1 MVIDHQR
8 PGGPRT
14 LAARGEVAD
23 TLAEAVRT
31 EVLARTVSGLILLVP
46 DPHAR
51 FAAVGVGSRFFTDS
65 VLASGYGVCS
75 YVFGWTPE
83 REAVRAPVFRRYIEH
98 YGDLRMRPDM
108 ATLAPLPGQPGT
120 WLVVCDVEWPDGE
133 PVPIAPRT
141 LLRDQLLAAEAEGF
155 VPSVGIEHEVTFT
168 DSYGAPLTED
178 GLDYSAG
185 GLNVLNPMLAAIQ
198 SDVDAL
204 GLDVESRRGECHP
217 GQYESVLGHRDA
229 LAACDDAMLQ
239 QLVIR
244 RAATAQGVRAGYLAA
259 ETAETGS
266 SCHVH
271 LSLNDI
277 EGKPRFGELSVL
289 EHFTAGVLT
298 AAPDLTAIWAPTWN
312 SYVRLRT
319 APFAPG
325 EVRAGADDRTASVR
339 LVGSGDSLRIEARF
353 AGADAQP
360 HLVVAALLAAGMWG
374 VREELAMPPVH
385 RLHTTPWAA
394 VHALD
399 HSQLARKLMG
409 DDMVDA
415 RVALLNEEISTGL
428 NTVTDWQRARGDRR
442 V

>member
-1 MVIDHQR
+1 MEYQR

-14 LAARGEVAD
+14 LAERDD
-23 TLAEAVRT
+23 TAAMLAEAIRT
-31 EVLARTVSGLILLVP
+31 EVLARTVTGLVLLVP

-51 FAAVGVGSRFFTDS
+51 FAAVGVGARFFTDT
-65 VLASGYGVCS
+65 VLENGYAVCS

-83 REAVRAPVFRRYIEH
+83 REAVPAPVFQPYLDH

-120 WLVVCDVEWPDGE
+120 WLVVCDVEWPDGA

-141 LLRDQLLAAEAEGF
+141 VLHEQLRAAEAEGY

-168 DSYGAPLTED
+168 DRAGIPLTEI
-178 GLDYSAG
+178 GLDYAAG
-185 GLNVLNPMLAAIQ
+185 GLDAMHPLLAAVQ
-198 SDVDAL
+198 SDVDELDL
-204 GLDVESRRGECHP
+204 GVESRRGECHP

-239 QLVIR
+239 QLTIR
-244 RAATAQGVRAGYLAA
+244 RAASQQNARAGYLAA
-259 ETAETGS
+259 EATETGS

-271 LSLNDI
+271 MSLSDVD
-277 EGKPRFGELSVL
+277 GKPLFGELSVL
-289 EHFTAGVLT
+289 EHFTAGVLA

-319 APFAPG
+319 APFAPR
-325 EVRAGADDRTASVR
+325 EVRAGADDRTAAVR
-339 LVGSGDSLRIEARF
+339 IAGSEDSLRVEARF

-360 HLVVAALLAAGMWG
+360 HLVVATLLAAGMWG
-374 VREELAMPPVH
+374 LREELPMPPPA
-385 RLHTTPWAA
+385 RLHDTPWAA
-394 VHALD
+394 LRALD
-399 HSQLARKLMG
+399 ESELARKLLG

-415 RVALLNEEISTGL
+415 RVALLNEELTTGL
-428 NTVTDWQRARGDRR
+428 DTVTDWQRTRGDRR

>member
-1 MVIDHQR
+1 VIDHQR

-14 LAARGEVAD
+14 LAARDETAEMQ
-23 TLAEAVRT
+23 AEAMRT

-46 DPHAR
+46 DPHTR
-51 FAAVGVGSRFFTDS
+51 FAAVGVGARFFTET
-65 VLASGYGVCS
+65 VLESGYGVCS

-83 REAVRAPVFRRYIEH
+83 REAVRAPVFRRYIEF

-168 DSYGAPLTED
+168 DSYGAPLSED

-198 SDVDAL
+198 SDVDEL

-239 QLVIR
+239 QLAIR
-244 RAATAQGVRAGYLAA
+244 RAASAQGVRAGYLAA
-259 ETAETGS
+259 EHPAEGS

-271 LSLNDI
+271 MSLSDL
-277 EGKPRFGELSVL
+277 EGNPRFGDLSVL
-289 EHFTAGVLT
+289 EQFTAGVLA
-298 AAPDLTAIWAPTWN
+298 AAPALTAVWAPTWN

-319 APFAPG
+319 APFSPV
-325 EVRAGADDRTASVR
+325 EVRVGADDRTASLR
-339 LVGSGDSLRIEARF
+339 LAGSGDSLRIEARF

-360 HLVVAALLAAGMWG
+360 HLVVAALLAAGLRG
-374 VREELAMPPVH
+374 VREKLPMPPPG
-385 RLHTTPWAA
+385 RLHDTPWAA
-394 VHALD
+394 RHAL
-399 HSQLARKLMG
+399 HESELARKLLG
-409 DDMVDA
+409 DEMVDA
-415 RVALLNEEISTGL
+415 RVALLDEELSTGL
-428 NTVTDWQRARGDRR
+428 QVVTDWQRTRGDRR
-442 V
+442 I